1 MLDEGVAP
9 DDIRIDRFV
18 DMCYAGQSFEL
29 VVPFGPAFVDEF
41 HRRHELR
48 YGYQDSARPTQ
59 VVNVRV
65 RVTGPSGA
73 AYEAVEEPVLR
84 GDAHEAK
91 VDTLATYVDGHWQ
104 DAPVYDRQRL
114 RPGDRIAG
122 PALVAEYSATTVIP
136 ADFGARVDGRH
147 NLILRAV

>member
-1 MLDEGVAP
+1 
-9 DDIRIDRFV
+9 
-18 DMCYAGQSFEL
+18 
-29 VVPFGPAFVDEF
+29 VDEF

-48 YGYQDSARPTQ
+48 YGYEDSARPTQ

-73 AYEAVEEPVLR
+73 GYEIAEEPVLR
-84 GDAHEAK
+84 GDAREAK
-91 VDTLATYVDGHWQ
+91 VDALATYVDGRWQ

-114 RPGDRIAG
+114 RPGDRIPG

-136 ADFGARVDGRH
+136 ADFAARVDGRS
-147 NLILRAV
+147 NLILRAL